1 MPGCLGWAR
10 CAVAHCTD
18 QVALRSGWWNVPH
31 LHGICRRNRSH
42 LHVYRRNAQTLAVR
56 VRYVWVGEIPIGGP
70 LTPNSI
76 ILCVDDD
83 STVLNALRSM
93 LAKHFG
99 PELQVEFA
107 ESGEEAL
114 EIEADLRA
122 QGRELG
128 LVISDF
134 MMPGLRGDELLVQL
148 HEKSPNTVKILLT
161 GQSDMSG
168 VKRAINDANLYR
180 FLEKPFLNDDIVLT
194 VRAAVRAYWQ
204 ERDLVRQNE
213 ELKRMNAELE
223 STVAARTQEL
233 VEKNR
238 LLEVLSV
245 TDKLTGL
252 YNRRKL
258 DELLDEELIRARR
271 YKVEVSIIMLDIDH
285 FKRVN
290 DTYGH
295 AVGDEVLI
303 GMAQLLRTHT
313 RDADALG
320 RLGGEEFVVVCR
332 HSNSAACLRTAMK
345 LRESIAA
352 HNFPGVGQV
361 TSSFGIASCRS
372 DDTAATLLGRADAAL
387 YRAKDAGRNRVELEI
402 A

>member
-1 MPGCLGWAR
+1 M
-10 CAVAHCTD
+10 D
-18 QVALRSGWWNVPH
+18 K
-31 LHGICRRNRSH
+31 
-42 LHVYRRNAQTLAVR
+42 
-56 VRYVWVGEIPIGGP
+56 
-70 LTPNSI
+70 NSI

-93 LAKHFG
+93 LANHFG

-122 QGRELG
+122 QGSELG

-148 HEKSPNTVKILLT
+148 HERSPNTVKILLT

-180 FLEKPFLNDDIVLT
+180 FLEKPFLNEDIVLT
-194 VRAAVRAYWQ
+194 VRAAIRAYWQ

-213 ELKRMNAELE
+213 ELRRMNAELE
-223 STVAARTQEL
+223 DIVAARTEEL

-238 LLEVLSV
+238 LLEVLSI

-258 DELLDEELIRARR
+258 DELLDDELVRARR
-271 YKVEVSIIMLDIDH
+271 YKVDVSIIMLDIDH

-295 AVGDEVLI
+295 AVGDDVLI
-303 GMAQLLRTHT
+303 ALARLLRENT

-332 HSNSAACLRTAMK
+332 HSDAGACMMMAGH

-352 HNFPGVGQV
+352 HHFPAVGQV
-361 TSSFGIASCRS
+361 TASLGIASCRA
-372 DDTAATLLGRADAAL
+372 DDTAATLLARADAAL
-387 YRAKDAGRNRVELEI
+387 YRAKAAGRNRVELEHV
-402 A
+402 

>member
-1 MPGCLGWAR
+1 MGKSS
-10 CAVAHCTD
+10 
-18 QVALRSGWWNVPH
+18 LR
-31 LHGICRRNRSH
+31 
-42 LHVYRRNAQTLAVR
+42 
-56 VRYVWVGEIPIGGP
+56 GP
-70 LTPNSI
+70 LTNNSI

-93 LAKHFG
+93 LSTHFG

-114 EIEADLRA
+114 EIEAELRE

-194 VRAAVRAYWQ
+194 VRAAIRAYWQ

-213 ELKRMNAELE
+213 ELRRMNAELE
-223 STVAARTQEL
+223 DIVAARTEEL

-295 AVGDEVLI
+295 GVGDDVLV
-303 GMAQLLRTHT
+303 GMARLLREHT

-332 HSNSAACLRTAMK
+332 HSNAEACLQSAIK
-345 LRESIAA
+345 LREAIAA
-352 HNFPGVGQV
+352 HHFPGVGQV
-361 TSSFGIASCRS
+361 TSSFGIASCRP
-372 DDTAATLLGRADAAL
+372 DDTAATLLARADAAL
-387 YRAKDAGRNRVELEI
+387 YRAKYAGRNRVEPEH

>member
-1 MPGCLGWAR
+1 M
-10 CAVAHCTD
+10 D
-18 QVALRSGWWNVPH
+18 K
-31 LHGICRRNRSH
+31 
-42 LHVYRRNAQTLAVR
+42 
-56 VRYVWVGEIPIGGP
+56 
-70 LTPNSI
+70 NSI

-93 LAKHFG
+93 LANHFG
-99 PELQVEFA
+99 SEVQVEFA

-114 EIEADLRA
+114 EIEAELRA
-122 QGRELG
+122 QGSELG

-148 HEKSPNTVKILLT
+148 HERSPNTVKILLT

-180 FLEKPFLNDDIVLT
+180 FLEKPFLNEDIVLT
-194 VRAAVRAYWQ
+194 VRAAIRAYWQ
-204 ERDLVRQNE
+204 ERDLIRQNE
-213 ELKRMNAELE
+213 ELRRMNAELE
-223 STVAARTQEL
+223 DVVAARTEEL

-238 LLEVLSV
+238 LLEVLSI

-258 DELLDEELIRARR
+258 DELLDEELIRARH
-271 YKVEVSIIMLDIDH
+271 YNVDVSIIMLDIDH

-290 DTYGH
+290 DTHGH
-295 AVGDEVLI
+295 GVGDDVLV
-303 GMAQLLRTHT
+303 GMAKLLREHT

-332 HSNSAACLRTAMK
+332 HSNAKDCLVAAVTLHEA
-345 LRESIAA
+345 IAA
-352 HNFPGVGQV
+352 HHFPGVGQV
-361 TSSFGIASCRS
+361 TSSLGIASCRA
-372 DDTAATLLGRADAAL
+372 DDTAATLLARADAAL
-387 YRAKDAGRNRVELEI
+387 YRAKHAGRNRVEPEY